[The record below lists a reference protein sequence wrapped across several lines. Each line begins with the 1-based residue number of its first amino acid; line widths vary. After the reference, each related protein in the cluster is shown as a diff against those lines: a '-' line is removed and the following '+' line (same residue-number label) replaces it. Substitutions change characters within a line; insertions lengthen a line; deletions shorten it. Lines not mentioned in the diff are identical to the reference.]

1 MKIEEV
7 KIHIFWDTCWNSF
20 KFSGKMWLMLILK
33 VTLKTNLYT
42 LSLQTI
48 YFLKYILKVKAWIF
62 FNWNFN
68 IIFSKLAIFHSI
80 QIKTSLKKKL
90 LEKSLGKRF
99 DVQYMAFGICWCMS
113 HMPKFWHMYVIM
125 YGDFMV
131 IVEPWPCT
139 SIIFKKRI

>member
-80 QIKTSLKKKL
+80 QIKTSLKKKTVRKITREKVWRPIYGFWYL
-90 LEKSLGKRF
+90 L
-99 DVQYMAFGICWCMS
+99 
-113 HMPKFWHMYVIM
+113 MYVTYVKILA
-125 YGDFMV
+125 YVRDHVWWFYDNC
-131 IVEPWPCT
+131 WT
-139 SIIFKKRI
+139 LALH